1 MLLALHLPERSSR
14 PVAST
19 RVQPLILYEHTTFTL
34 LLAGFGYSEVQL
46 SKFTFDATR
55 IQNYCSMT
63 IFSKIVELFFDI
75 VQFKISMAKRKEIIT
90 FVNLCKSDTT
100 KRRFSKT
107 TRRFAR
113 LKRRVI
119 FPTRRFASAHTKYG
133 LLQKEIWAFV
143 IAVSVFV
150 RTFAK
155 QLLYDLE
162 QCRDGF
168 DEIQS
173 VCRKGVCLV

>member
-1 MLLALHLPERSSR
+1 
-14 PVAST
+14 
-19 RVQPLILYEHTTFTL
+19 
-34 LLAGFGYSEVQL
+34 
-46 SKFTFDATR
+46 
-55 IQNYCSMT
+55 MT
-63 IFSKIVELFFDI
+63 IFEKIVELFFDI
-75 VQFKISMAKRKEIIT
+75 VQFKISMAKRKAIIV

-107 TRRFAR
+107 TRRFVR

-119 FPTRRFASAHTKYG
+119 FPNRRFASAHTKYG

-155 QLLYDLE
+155 
-162 QCRDGF
+162 
-168 DEIQS
+168 
-173 VCRKGVCLV
+173 